1 MDPSDQSDR
10 DYFVWGD
17 PYVNKF
23 DQSYLATEYL
33 RTQTGNGDN
42 DLAPLNSQSM
52 PGWTSM
58 SIYHSPDSVDDIWT
72 KAGLIA
78 VRNFETKALAD
89 ANFRKTC
96 VGDPAPGGGTDT
108 MVCNIGKSLFTPLG
122 MFTNPANIEN
132 MSEADIK
139 KVLTDA
145 IANTAVWGKVW
156 SGLFGN
162 EVTAAS
168 PKVKFM
174 RSVWSHNGP
183 IRDGTKRYKNI
194 QDKKSD

>member
-1 MDPSDQSDR
+1 
-10 DYFVWGD
+10 
-17 PYVNKF
+17 
-23 DQSYLATEYL
+23 
-33 RTQTGNGDN
+33 
-42 DLAPLNSQSM
+42 
-52 PGWTSM
+52 M

-96 VGDPAPGGGTDT
+96 IGDPAPGGGTDT
-108 MVCNIGKSLFTPLG
+108 MVCNLGKSLFTPLS
-122 MFTNPANIEN
+122 MIPNPLNLEN

-139 KVLTDA
+139 KALTDK
-145 IANTAVWGKVW
+145 IANTAEWSKVW
-156 SGLFGN
+156 SGLFGK

-183 IRDGTKRYKNI
+183 IRDGAKRYKNI
-194 QDKKSD
+194 NDNKKD